1 MQGPMLLTLALL
13 VSAVAVAALYVNG
26 ARTRAAHLGSM
37 SVSWLAERR
46 MSSRS

>member
-1 MQGPMLLTLALL
+1 MLLTLSFLAC
-13 VSAVAVAALYVNG
+13 AAAIATLYVSG

-46 MSSRS
+46 VSSRS